1 MVFRRH
7 NRHVA
12 TQLIL
17 RNPYKTPKL
26 NKLFV
31 DNIITSVALDVAEVV
46 YGDLDPRR
54 ASLSSNA
61 IKRLLDKITNMPA
74 SVSLMIEEEPE
85 TNGITETTENA
96 VAEVKVNGNDTEMD
110 IGAITSKLYEMIGL
124 LDSFKSHH
132 NSPNPAEKI
141 ELLKQFH
148 PLSSSIGSKILEL

>member
-1 MVFRRH
+1 
-7 NRHVA
+7 
-12 TQLIL
+12 
-17 RNPYKTPKL
+17 
-26 NKLFV
+26 
-31 DNIITSVALDVAEVV
+31 
-46 YGDLDPRR
+46 
-54 ASLSSNA
+54 
-61 IKRLLDKITNMPA
+61 MPA